1 VVAHDP
7 WADIAFAQAHAV
19 TLLSLDEVVGQA
31 DFLSLHLPALP
42 TTRGLVNSTLLA
54 TMKAGAFLI
63 NTARGEL
70 VDEAALAAALAS
82 GRLRGAALDA
92 FSSEPPAP
100 HTPLLALPNVIA
112 TPHIG
117 AHTDGATNA
126 MGWGALQA
134 CLAVLSGDPPAHR
147 VA

>member
-1 VVAHDP
+1 
-7 WADIAFAQAHAV
+7 
-19 TLLSLDEVVGQA
+19 
-31 DFLSLHLPALP
+31 
-42 TTRGLVNSTLLA
+42 
-54 TMKAGAFLI
+54 
-63 NTARGEL
+63 
-70 VDEAALAAALAS
+70 LAAALAS